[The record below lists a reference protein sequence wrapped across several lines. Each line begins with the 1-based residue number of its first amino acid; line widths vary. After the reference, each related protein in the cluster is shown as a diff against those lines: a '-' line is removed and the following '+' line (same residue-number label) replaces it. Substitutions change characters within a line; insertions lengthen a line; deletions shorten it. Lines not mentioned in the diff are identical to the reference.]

1 MGGVTELCCVCGVLD
16 EEMLSDDDLKISQKR
31 KKTGLGNINSK
42 EQTEEQHSVRKV
54 TVTLSFL
61 GRSSIIFILQQE

>member
-31 KKTGLGNINSK
+31 KKTRLGNINGK
-42 EQTEEQHSVRKV
+42 EQTGA
-54 TVTLSFL
+54 TLSQKGDSDFVL
-61 GRSSIIFILQQE
+61 SQEE